1 MPLGRFADKEDK
13 MRAQLKWAVGLNTF
27 EICVMNA
34 NGTYIEPDPSAV
46 RSAGVPSMIQQSEN
60 LSLALETRQPALHP
74 RQATRP

>member
-1 MPLGRFADKEDK
+1 

-60 LSLALETRQPALHP
+60 LTSRWKRASPRCIRGKRLGYNGDRVLAL
-74 RQATRP
+74 